1 MLKGDE
7 NQIYSSTDLLNQ
19 NPAKVKGWFGSKM
32 STTWANGSLLSFLA
46 SSNPYSANAR
56 IVGKVLQSNPA
67 AGQSIIE
74 ACDNKNVVVHSQVR
88 YKSTIV
94 NL

>member
-1 MLKGDE
+1 
-7 NQIYSSTDLLNQ
+7 
-19 NPAKVKGWFGSKM
+19 M

-67 AGQSIIE
+67 AGQSVIE
-74 ACDNKNVVVHSQVR
+74 ACDNKNVVVHSQVL